1 MLSIFT
7 SVGSSLLSLLATL
20 IDLSNADGVLSRLR
34 TLFIVFNPPNF
45 SLNVFGAK
53 NSLVRLL
60 VRYCYCL
67 LPSGKRNSV
76 LPVFN
81 FFFFFFF
88 DIKSIQVCK
97 AWMTCH
103 IQVPV

>member
-34 TLFIVFNPPNF
+34 TLFFVFNPPNF

-60 VRYCYCL
+60 VRDCHCL
-67 LPSGKRNSV
+67 LPSGKSNSV
-76 LPVFN
+76 LPVFIYL
-81 FFFFFFF
+81 FIFLY
-88 DIKSIQVCK
+88 
-97 AWMTCH
+97 
-103 IQVPV
+103 